1 MGLVFVFC
9 FARVGGENKALLPA
23 QVVQVLLEGA
33 GLLNSSRPSSPAAAQ
48 SFLAGCLGFP
58 ACGLGLMKHQRR
70 KDVRVLWEQTREYDT
85 CVGARGKL
93 NEAPY

>member
-48 SFLAGCLGFP
+48 FVFGGMLGFS
-58 ACGLGLMKHQRR
+58 GLWFRSHETSTSQRC
-70 KDVRVLWEQTREYDT
+70 T
-85 CVGARGKL
+85 CLVGTDPGV
-93 NEAPY
+93 